1 LQYDCLDNFHF
12 TGAPSGLSISFSLLQ
27 TSLYSIKVGIGG
39 QTAQEIFRKRS
50 AAYPGRVFPE
60 SVN

>member
-1 LQYDCLDNFHF
+1 
-12 TGAPSGLSISFSLLQ
+12 LSISFSLLQ
-27 TSLYSIKVGIGG
+27 TSLYSIKAGIGG

-50 AAYPGRVFPE
+50 AAHPGIVFPE

>member
-1 LQYDCLDNFHF
+1 M
-12 TGAPSGLSISFSLLQ
+12 SISFSLLQ

-50 AAYPGRVFPE
+50 AAYPEEFSLKASIDRLEHFYE
-60 SVN
+60 EICK